1 MKRIMIVDNEADMQ
15 YLFSRKF
22 RREIQAGKI
31 EFIFAMSANEA
42 LSYLESEA
50 GLVIDLVISDINL
63 PGINGLELLQI
74 IKQKYASLNVFMLT
88 AHGYDENYKLAKEY
102 GANDYLV
109 KPIDF
114 EEIKEKIL
122 NLS

>member
-1 MKRIMIVDNEADMQ
+1 MIVDNEADMQ

-63 PGINGLELLQI
+63 PGINGLELLKI
-74 IKQKYASLNVFMLT
+74 IKEKYPSLNVFMLT

-109 KPIDF
+109 KPIIF
-114 EEIKEKIL
+114 AEIQEKIW

>member
-63 PGINGLELLQI
+63 PGINGLEMLKI
-74 IKQKYASLNVFMLT
+74 IKEKYASLNVFMLT

-109 KPIDF
+109 KPINF
-114 EEIKEKIL
+114 AEIQEKIW